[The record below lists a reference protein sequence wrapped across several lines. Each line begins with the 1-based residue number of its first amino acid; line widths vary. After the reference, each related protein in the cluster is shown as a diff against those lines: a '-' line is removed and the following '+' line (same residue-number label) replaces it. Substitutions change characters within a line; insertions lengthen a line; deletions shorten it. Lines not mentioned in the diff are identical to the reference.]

1 MQQTLQSLT
10 LPTAP
15 LCTTTS
21 TGPRKPRNIPCHI
34 SQLSTH
40 VRPILPEQNPLHSR
54 LPITMTVPTTIR
66 SMEDSEGFLANV
78 YEISVARSVRAL
90 AVRGILQ

>member
-21 TGPRKPRNIPCHI
+21 TGSRKPRSIPRDL

-54 LPITMTVPTTIR
+54 LPITMPVPTTVR
-66 SMEDSEGFLANV
+66 SMEDSEGFLTDV
-78 YEISVARSVRAL
+78 YKVSVAWSVRAL